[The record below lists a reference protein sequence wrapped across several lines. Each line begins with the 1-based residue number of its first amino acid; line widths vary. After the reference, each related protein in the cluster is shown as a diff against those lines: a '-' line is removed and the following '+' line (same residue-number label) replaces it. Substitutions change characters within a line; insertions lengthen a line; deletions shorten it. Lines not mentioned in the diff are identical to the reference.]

1 MNQIIMDLTQ
11 FTGVTQIVTT
21 KYPGMFTVGCL
32 LMQSYFSAIG
42 VLCMLTMVREL
53 WWLATTGSQ
62 FNRIIGILSRFGHI
76 NGDLSLVI
84 SDVQY
89 PTLYHFVVSCS

>member
-1 MNQIIMDLTQ
+1 MNQIITVTQ
-11 FTGVTQIVTT
+11 ITGVTQIVTT

-53 WWLATTGSQ
+53 WWLATTGRRRQ
-62 FNRIIGILSRFGHI
+62 FNRHLALWAVFWTQFWSNFLTWLGADSIG
-76 NGDLSLVI
+76 
-84 SDVQY
+84 
-89 PTLYHFVVSCS
+89 

>member
-1 MNQIIMDLTQ
+1 MNQIMMNLTQ

-53 WWLATTGSQ
+53 WWLATTGNK
-62 FNRIIGILSRFGHI
+62 FNTI
-76 NGDLSLVI
+76 LVI
-84 SDVQY
+84 LASFDLIEV
-89 PTLYHFVVSCS
+89 TNLD